1 MTFTESEISSGNE
14 YEEALAAV
22 VIPAAIRQNETPVIQ
37 QLVAGRVL
45 EIQEEH
51 ESIGQSQVAIAEHL
65 HFLRSNLK
73 KGSWTAFIESGV
85 TGLSKKASQDLEN
98 AWTKWLKDSEVSPK
112 LLAMMSARTL
122 NAMANAEPKQRERVY
137 NAIEER
143 KIEGSE
149 SEVKRILN
157 PNRKSKPKAA
167 LGAFKDLPSDS
178 SEADR
183 LIHATKLI
191 NQQGAQIDT
200 LTSQKDRLLNDQKEK
215 AKTIAGLKEEIRQL
229 KEQAKAASY

>member
-1 MTFTESEISSGNE
+1 M
-14 YEEALAAV
+14 
-22 VIPAAIRQNETPVIQ
+22 
-37 QLVAGRVL
+37 L

-167 LGAFKDLPSDS
+167 LGAFKDLPKDS
-178 SEADR
+178 TEAEK
-183 LIHATKLI
+183 LNHATKL
-191 NQQGAQIDT
+191 
-200 LTSQKDRLLNDQKEK
+200 
-215 AKTIAGLKEEIRQL
+215 
-229 KEQAKAASY
+229 